1 MPGFPAHL
9 GSSSRTV
16 EPTAQSPPTPPSSN
30 EAGLIGVVIIC
41 HGRLA
46 QELISATEFIVGPVS
61 QIEAIATGREYDI
74 DRLHEQIEQSIARVS
89 AGSGV
94 LILTDMFGGTPSNL
108 GLSFLDE
115 NKVEILTGVNLPM
128 LIKLA
133 QIRQKY
139 DLRGLAEFLKGY
151 AQRNIVL
158 ASDIL
163 KPQRAAGG
171 GS

>member
-1 MPGFPAHL
+1 MEPNA
-9 GSSSRTV
+9 SS
-16 EPTAQSPPTPPSSN
+16 PTGTPPSSN

-74 DRLHEQIEQSIARVS
+74 DRLHDQIAEAITRVS

-128 LIKLA
+128 IIKLA
-133 QIRQKY
+133 QIREKY
-139 DLRGLAEFLKGY
+139 GLRNLAEFLKGY

-163 KPQRAAGG
+163 KPQRATGG
-171 GS
+171 EGG